1 MPPLVVPGSGAQPSR
16 SVTRTGTGA
25 KLELERMT
33 GLLAAKIRAL
43 RADTRGVTALEY
55 ALIGLLVAIVIIASL
70 ITLTASI
77 STTLTY
83 VAGRI

>member
-1 MPPLVVPGSGAQPSR
+1 
-16 SVTRTGTGA
+16 
-25 KLELERMT
+25 MT